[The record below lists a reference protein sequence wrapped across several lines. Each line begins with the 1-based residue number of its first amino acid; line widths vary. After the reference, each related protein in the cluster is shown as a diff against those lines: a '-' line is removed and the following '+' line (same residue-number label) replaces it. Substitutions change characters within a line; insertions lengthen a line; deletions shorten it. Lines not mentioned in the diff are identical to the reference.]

1 MPGSYLE
8 EKEHKCLKS
17 LQSSFCILHPACI
30 LLSICNLHFTLSLH
44 FAPGWQSAVRSLC
57 FTLTAKEIENQPRLN
72 YCNLNLILTCNVY
85 L

>member
-30 LLSICNLHFTLSLH
+30 LLSICSLHFT
-44 FAPGWQSAVRSLC
+44 PGWQSAVRSLR
-57 FTLTAKEIENQPRLN
+57 FTLMAKEIENQPRLKN
-72 YCNLNLILTCNVY
+72 CDLNLILTCNI
-85 L
+85 